1 LRSDAGNAQA
11 KVELSWLWFGDR
23 SQFTLPAQN
32 ELRGKQEM
40 DFALND
46 THKMIQD
53 MVYDFTRSEI
63 MPIIKEHDRN
73 HTFPIELI
81 PKMSELGFMGV
92 CLPVRYG
99 GAGMDYI
106 SLGILSEGL
115 EYGDSS
121 IRETIA
127 VHLGLHALPIF
138 QWGTEEQ
145 KKTFLPP
152 LATGENLACFG
163 LTEPG
168 AGSDVAALSSRAR
181 RQGDDYL
188 LSGEKMWITLSD
200 VADRFLV
207 FAKTDPELES
217 RGITAFILERGW
229 PGLTTGTIEGKMGV
243 HASNTGWIAMDEVR
257 VPASH
262 RLGEEGEGFK
272 IAMSALDNAR
282 YGVAAGA
289 VGIMKACLDES
300 IAYARQRQTFG
311 RPIAEYQLVQQMLA
325 NMQQSIDIGE
335 LLVRKAGW
343 LKNQGVRNTRETS
356 MAKWYCTDAAR
367 RAADDAVQ
375 IHGAYGYSDEY
386 NVERHLRNTKSA
398 VIYEGTSQ
406 IHTLMQ
412 ASYALGERKTK
423 PMRCELP
430 AYDPEYWERE
440 L

>member
-1 LRSDAGNAQA
+1 
-11 KVELSWLWFGDR
+11 
-23 SQFTLPAQN
+23 
-32 ELRGKQEM
+32 M
-40 DFALND
+40 DFTYSDN
-46 THKMIQD
+46 HKMVEQTA
-53 MVYDFTRSEI
+53 YDFARKTV

-73 HTFPIELI
+73 HTFPRELL
-81 PKMSELGFMGV
+81 PQMGALGFMGI

-99 GAGMDYI
+99 GAGLDYL
-106 SLGILSEGL
+106 SLGILSEAL
-115 EYGDSS
+115 EFADSS
-121 IRETIA
+121 VRETIA

-145 KKTFLPP
+145 KRAFLPP
-152 LATGENLACFG
+152 LASGENLACFG

-168 AGSDVAALSSRAR
+168 AGSDVAAMASRAR
-181 RQGDDYL
+181 RDGSDYIL
-188 LSGEKMWITLSD
+188 NGEKMWITLSD
-200 VADRFLV
+200 IANRFLV
-207 FAKTDPELES
+207 FAKTDPDKGAS
-217 RGITAFILERGW
+217 GITAFILERGW

-243 HASNTGWIAMDEVR
+243 RASNTGWINMADVR

-289 VGIMKACLDES
+289 VGIIKACLEES
-300 IAYARQRQTFG
+300 IAYGRERKTFG
-311 RPIAEYQLVQQMLA
+311 KPIVEYQLVQQMLA
-325 NMQQSIDIGE
+325 HMQQSIDIGQ
-335 LLVRKAGW
+335 LLVWKAGW
-343 LKNQGVRNTRETS
+343 LKNQGIRNTRETS
-356 MAKWYCTDAAR
+356 MAKWYCTEAAK

-412 ASYALGERKTK
+412 AEYALGNRQTR

-430 AYDPEYWERE
+430 AYDPAFWEAE
-440 L
+440 A

>member
-1 LRSDAGNAQA
+1 
-11 KVELSWLWFGDR
+11 
-23 SQFTLPAQN
+23 
-32 ELRGKQEM
+32 M
-40 DFALND
+40 DFQLN
-46 THKMIQD
+46 QD
-53 MVYDFTRSEI
+53 HLMVEKTVYDFARKEI
-63 MPIIKEHDRN
+63 MPVIKEHDRN
-73 HTFPIELI
+73 HTFPHELL
-81 PKMSELGFMGV
+81 PKMAELGFMGI
-92 CLPVRYG
+92 CLPAKYG

-106 SLGILSEGL
+106 SLGIVSEGL
-115 EYGDSS
+115 EFGDSS
-121 IRETIA
+121 VRETIA

-138 QWGTEEQ
+138 QWGTEAQ
-145 KKTFLPP
+145 KEAFLPP
-152 LATGENLACFG
+152 LATGEKMACFG

-168 AGSDVAALSSRAR
+168 AGSDVAGMGSRAR
-181 RQGDDYL
+181 KDGDDYL
-188 LSGEKMWITLSD
+188 VSGEKMWITLAD

-207 FAKTDPELES
+207 FAKTDPDKGT

-229 PGLTTGTIEGKMGV
+229 AGLTTGTIEGKMGV

-257 VPASH
+257 VPVSH

-289 VGIMKACLDES
+289 VGIMKACLEES
-300 IAYARQRQTFG
+300 ISYAKERKTFG
-311 RPIAEYQLVQQMLA
+311 KPIAEYQLVQQMIA
-325 NMQQSIDIGE
+325 NMAQSIDIGE

-367 RAADDAVQ
+367 RTADDAVQ

-412 ASYALGERKTK
+412 AAYALGSRKTK

-430 AYDPEYWERE
+430 AYNQEAWEAE
-440 L
+440 G

>member
-1 LRSDAGNAQA
+1 M
-11 KVELSWLWFGDR
+11 E
-23 SQFTLPAQN
+23 
-32 ELRGKQEM
+32 
-40 DFALND
+40 FALNEM
-46 THKMIQD
+46 HE
-53 MVYDFTRSEI
+53 MVRRTAYEFSRREI
-63 MPIIKEHDRN
+63 LPIIKEHDRA
-73 HTFPIELI
+73 HTFPREII
-81 PKMSELGFMGV
+81 PKLGALGFLGV

-106 SLGILSEGL
+106 SLGMISEGL
-115 EYGDSS
+115 EFGDSS
-121 IRETIA
+121 VRETIA

-145 KKTFLPP
+145 KQTFLPP

-168 AGSDVAALSSRAR
+168 AGSDVAALSSKAR
-181 RQGDDYL
+181 KDGDDYL
-188 LSGEKMWITLSD
+188 LSGEKMWITLSNI
-200 VADRFLV
+200 ANRFLV
-207 FAKTDPELES
+207 FAITDPEKGS
-217 RGITAFILERGW
+217 RGISAFILERGW
-229 PGLTTGTIEGKMGV
+229 EGLTTGTIEGKMGV

-262 RLGEEGEGFK
+262 RLGAEGEGFK

-289 VGIMKACLDES
+289 VGIMKACLEES
-300 IAYARQRQTFG
+300 VNYAKERKTFG
-311 RPIAEYQLVQQMLA
+311 KPIAEYQLVQQMIA
-325 NMQQSIDIGE
+325 HMQQSIDIGE
-335 LLVRKAGW
+335 LLVWKAGW
-343 LKNQGVRNTRETS
+343 LKNQGIRNTRETS

-412 ASYALGERKTK
+412 AAYALGQRKTK

-430 AYDPEYWERE
+430 AYDPEFWEDE
-440 L
+440 G